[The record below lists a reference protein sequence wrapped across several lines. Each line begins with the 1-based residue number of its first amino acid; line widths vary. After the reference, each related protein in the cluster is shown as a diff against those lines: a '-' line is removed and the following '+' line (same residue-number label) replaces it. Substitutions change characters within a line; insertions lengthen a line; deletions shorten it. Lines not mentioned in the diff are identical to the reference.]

1 MAMELRRDLGL
12 RSLTLAVVTGTIGSG
27 WLFAS
32 FFAARTAGAAS
43 LPAWLIGGVIAFL
56 LALVFAELGSR
67 INSSGALAQIPLLSH
82 GHLSGFIGGWSILIT
97 YLCVPTIEL
106 LAMIDYLASSVPW
119 LTKDSAGVQVL
130 SGLGLAVAM
139 ALMVLFSWINLRGVA
154 SLARWIDSITIWKL
168 IVPLLVALVLMG
180 LSHHWGN
187 LTVPVA
193 VASAHGSGTGV
204 LAAVGSGG
212 ILFCLLG
219 FRTAVDL
226 AGEVRN
232 PQRNVPLAMA
242 LGLSISLLIYLVL
255 QLSFLVSVPP
265 DRLAGGWAHLSLT
278 QHGGPLAALAI
289 VFGLSWMLVIL
300 LIDAVLSPS
309 ATAMAYLGVS
319 ARISWMMGRCRLLPK
334 PFGHTNRQG
343 VPDVSIIASLVV
355 GAVMLLIGAGWQQ
368 VVSFLTA
375 AQMIALAMGPPSLLA
390 LRRQLP
396 DETGHFAVPWGTATS
411 ALAFIAASWAA
422 MWCGRVALQG
432 AVLAIGL
439 PSLIYALYC
448 WWRGAAIEMRS
459 GAWWGLYLGVLLL
472 DVELFSSGQPFALG
486 TIPHLLVLA
495 GLSLLVLPI
504 AVGTALPQVSAD
516 ALTNRLE
523 P

>member
-1 MAMELRRDLGL
+1 MELRRDRLL
-12 RSLTLAVVTGTIGSG
+12 VTGTIGSG
-27 WLFAS
+27 WLLAS
-32 FFAARTAGAAS
+32 YFAARSAGAAS

-56 LALVFAELGSR
+56 LALVFAG

-82 GHLSGFIGGWSILIT
+82 GRLSGFIGGWSIWIT

-119 LTKDSAGVQVL
+119 LTKDAGGVQVL
-130 SGLGLAVAM
+130 SGLGLAVAI
-139 ALMVLFSWINLRGVA
+139 ALMLLFSWINLRGVA

-168 IVPLLVALVLMG
+168 IVPLVVAMVLMA
-180 LSHHWGN
+180 LSRHWGN
-187 LTVPVA
+187 LAVA
-193 VASAHGSGTGV
+193 VGTPTAGDTSTGL

-242 LGLSISLLIYLVL
+242 LGLGISLLIYLVL

-265 DRLAGGWAHLSLT
+265 DLLSAGWANLSLT

-289 VFGLSWMLVIL
+289 GLGLGWMVVIL
-300 LIDAVLSPS
+300 LIDAALSPS

-334 PFGHTNRQG
+334 PFGHTNRRG
-343 VPDVSIIASLVV
+343 VPDVSIIASLLV
-355 GAVMLLIGAGWQQ
+355 GSAMLLIGAGWQQ

-396 DETGHFAVPWGTATS
+396 RKPGTS
-411 ALAFIAASWAA
+411 RFPGERQHRRW
-422 MWCGRVALQG
+422 
-432 AVLAIGL
+432 
-439 PSLIYALYC
+439 PSLQPVGRPC
-448 WWRGAAIEMRS
+448 GAAVWRCR
-459 GAWWGLYLGVLLL
+459 GPCWPLGCR
-472 DVELFSSGQPFALG
+472 A
-486 TIPHLLVLA
+486 
-495 GLSLLVLPI
+495 
-504 AVGTALPQVSAD
+504 
-516 ALTNRLE
+516 
-523 P
+523 

>member
-193 VASAHGSGTGV
+193 VASAHASGTGV

-242 LGLSISLLIYLVL
+242 LGLSISLMIYLVL

-265 DRLAGGWAHLSLT
+265 DLLSGGWAHLSLT

-355 GAVMLLIGAGWQQ
+355 GSVMLLIGAGWQQ

-448 WWRGAAIEMRS
+448 WWCGAAIEMRS

-516 ALTNRLE
+516 ALTNRLD